1 MCTLSLE
8 IIFTVSFSYHFTVWP
23 HLIHYLSYHLCR
35 MDVMSGRRCQS
46 IGIINGDWIHTA
58 HSIRFDSIFPSSNAA
73 LHGTVQRG
81 RAGAEYSRSSVRDSH
96 LHVFKVYIKKI
107 QLVRWRETWFAPN
120 RRIECERHWRNTA
133 KRNKKKKKMNRA
145 NANCVFL
152 FSLVDVC
159 SWSVV
164 VLFLF
169 PFLRVK
175 ILIWSEQTESYA
187 TQSKCDSDS
196 QIHQQWFTCRQR
208 LPPDSDIHTFFLRNV
223 PLLCSTHLVAPG
235 AADVL
240 KEQISVAQCRCQLI
254 FPYRLDGC
262 LGRLRTTRRLHNTT
276 NKLQI
281 MFK

>member
-133 KRNKKKKKMNRA
+133 KRKKKKKWIAPTPTVFFFFHSLTCAAGVWLFFFCSRFFVSKYWFDQNKPNRMRHNQ
-145 NANCVFL
+145 NAI
-152 FSLVDVC
+152 
-159 SWSVV
+159 
-164 VLFLF
+164 
-169 PFLRVK
+169 PIVK
-175 ILIWSEQTESYA
+175 SINNGSHA
-187 TQSKCDSDS
+187 DSDS
-196 QIHQQWFTCRQR
+196 
-208 LPPDSDIHTFFLRNV
+208 LPI
-223 PLLCSTHLVAPG
+223 
-235 AADVL
+235 
-240 KEQISVAQCRCQLI
+240 QISTLFSCETFHFFAQLTS
-254 FPYRLDGC
+254 L
-262 LGRLRTTRRLHNTT
+262 LLAL
-276 NKLQI
+276 L
-281 MFK
+281 MF

>member
-133 KRNKKKKKMNRA
+133 KRNKKKKKN
-145 NANCVFL
+145 
-152 FSLVDVC
+152 
-159 SWSVV
+159 
-164 VLFLF
+164 
-169 PFLRVK
+169 
-175 ILIWSEQTESYA
+175 ES
-187 TQSKCDSDS
+187 
-196 QIHQQWFTCRQR
+196 RQR
-208 LPPDSDIHTFFLRNV
+208 QLCFSFFTRWRVQLECGCSFFV
-223 PLLCSTHLVAPG
+223 PVS
-235 AADVL
+235 
-240 KEQISVAQCRCQLI
+240 SCQNIDLI
-254 FPYRLDGC
+254 
-262 LGRLRTTRRLHNTT
+262 RTNRIVCDTIKMRFR
-276 NKLQI
+276 
-281 MFK
+281 